1 MTDQPPQNDALRSL
15 KILAVLSILMSFA
28 SISTDIYLP
37 ALPVIGKDLGADNG
51 AVELTIS
58 SYLIGFSLGQLL
70 WGPLGD
76 QYGRRGPITV
86 GLLLFILGSAGCA
99 LSGSVGAMIGW
110 RVVQAVGA
118 CASVV
123 LSRAMVRDLYVD
135 HHAARMLSTLMTVMA
150 VAPLVGPS
158 VGGLILHL
166 ASWPVIFWLL
176 VAIGLLTIPAL
187 HLLPETLPREKRT
200 RQSLGDTLVA
210 YGQLLRHRRLMGY
223 ASIVGS
229 FYGGMYAYIA
239 GTPFAY
245 ISYHHVA
252 PQHYG
257 VLFAVGIVGIMATNQ
272 VNARLVGRLGL
283 DRLMRFGASAAAGSG
298 TLLALDAYTGWGG
311 LWGLALPLFVFVSA
325 TGFIVAN
332 AITGALGCSPERA
345 GAASA
350 LLGMFQYGT
359 GILGSALVGYF
370 ADGTPRPMAF
380 IIAFFGFGSLL
391 GALCLRPLRRDGPP
405 TTYSAP
411 ATGPKD

>member
-1 MTDQPPQNDALRSL
+1 
-15 KILAVLSILMSFA
+15 
-28 SISTDIYLP
+28 
-37 ALPVIGKDLGADNG
+37 
-51 AVELTIS
+51 
-58 SYLIGFSLGQLL
+58 
-70 WGPLGD
+70 
-76 QYGRRGPITV
+76 
-86 GLLLFILGSAGCA
+86 
-99 LSGSVGAMIGW
+99 
-110 RVVQAVGA
+110 
-118 CASVV
+118 
-123 LSRAMVRDLYVD
+123 
-135 HHAARMLSTLMTVMA
+135 
-150 VAPLVGPS
+150 